1 MDRGT
6 TLLSAI
12 LDLVVQEKRFRRPYK
27 AFGNRICMPKQL
39 TNMDQDQ
46 IKNDRRGEIAFAA
59 GTKPLPDE
67 AKLPAGDP
75 TAPGQRT
82 PFRASILY
90 NYVRMSLQI
99 PAPALPGNDELLSAK
114 DLVYTV
120 EMTIACAISY
130 WIMTSGLARLV
141 DKPSDFLG
149 GMWAV
154 IATVFVFRDTRTNSI
169 SAGVSRLIATC
180 VSFGLCLFYLL
191 LFPFQPMGLAALI
204 GIGTVVMMLLN
215 RREDIIT
222 TAITTTVVMVVAA
235 ISPQDAWEQPIL
247 RLIDTIVGIA
257 VGIGCIQIASLLRI
271 GKRA

>member
-1 MDRGT
+1 
-6 TLLSAI
+6 
-12 LDLVVQEKRFRRPYK
+12 
-27 AFGNRICMPKQL
+27 
-39 TNMDQDQ
+39 MDQDQ
-46 IKNDRRGEIAFAA
+46 ITNDGRSDTALAA
-59 GTKPLPDE
+59 GTKPLPDG
-67 AKLPAGDP
+67 AK
-75 TAPGQRT
+75 
-82 PFRASILY
+82 RASILY
-90 NYVRMSLQI
+90 NYVRMSLKI
-99 PAPALPGNDELLSAK
+99 PAPALAGNDELLSAK
-114 DLVYTV
+114 DLAFAV
-120 EMTIACAISY
+120 EMTMACAISY
-130 WIMTSGLARLV
+130 WIMTSGLARFV

-191 LFPFQPMGLAALI
+191 LFPFQPIGLAALI
-204 GIGTVVMMLLN
+204 GIGTVAMIILN

-235 ISPQDAWEQPIL
+235 ISPQDAWQQPIL
-247 RLIDTIVGIA
+247 RLVDTIVGIA